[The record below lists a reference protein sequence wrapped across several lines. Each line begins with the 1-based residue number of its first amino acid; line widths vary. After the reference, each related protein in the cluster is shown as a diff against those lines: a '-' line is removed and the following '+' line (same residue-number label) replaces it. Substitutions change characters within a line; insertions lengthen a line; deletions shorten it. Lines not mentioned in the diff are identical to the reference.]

1 MTRLVQ
7 HAQPECSPIRQP
19 EAHAA
24 DYGSIECFREGP
36 IAWRLNFGPD
46 MTLDDK
52 RRVIEGNCPTSL
64 LPYPAHIKRRTTIE
78 HAEPAQRLA

>member
-1 MTRLVQ
+1 MTCSVQ
-7 HAQPECSPIRQP
+7 HPQPEGSPIRQP
-19 EAHAA
+19 EVHSA

-52 RRVIEGNCPTSL
+52 LRVIEGHCSTSL
-64 LPYPAHIKRRTTIE
+64 LPYAAHIKRRTTIE
-78 HAEPAQRLA
+78 HAEPAERLA